1 LNPFFENLKPPCAIP
16 APVGG
21 GGSYDSSVLTGIPDL
36 GNTALS
42 QPGRHRGGAKPWSVV
57 RMEVFYRDFFRIFIT
72 ANLIIHHTDH
82 FPIPMESKELSLLI
96 KDIDTKV
103 LKEEAKKRGLKM
115 GRCPTKLSIAKMLPE
130 DVLKKLAKK

>member
-1 LNPFFENLKPPCAIP
+1 MIL
-16 APVGG
+16 
-21 GGSYDSSVLTGIPDL
+21 
-36 GNTALS
+36 
-42 QPGRHRGGAKPWSVV
+42 
-57 RMEVFYRDFFRIFIT
+57 FFRNFIT

-96 KDIDTKV
+96 KDLDTKV